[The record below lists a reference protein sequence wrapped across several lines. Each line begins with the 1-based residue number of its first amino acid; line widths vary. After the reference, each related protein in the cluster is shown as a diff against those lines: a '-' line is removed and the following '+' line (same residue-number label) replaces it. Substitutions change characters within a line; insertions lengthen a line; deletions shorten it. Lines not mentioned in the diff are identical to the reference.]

1 MIDTGASISVIN
13 KELLDKTIY
22 TGSNLSKPK
31 FQMIRGVGGQ
41 KLSVHGT
48 VKLPVKIRDKP
59 FLYPLHVVENVH
71 HSLILGQDFLQFF
84 KAKIDLETKTL
95 HLEDNNVGLVTKI
108 LDSNGLVRT
117 LDAVTI
123 PKMSET
129 IISVSVSK
137 HVNGEQVI
145 LEPKPS
151 LTIKHL
157 VAAKCVVTVN
167 Q

>member
-22 TGSNLSKPK
+22 TGSTLSKPK

-48 VKLPVKIRDKP
+48 IKLPVKIRDKP
-59 FLYPLHVVENVH
+59 FLYPIHVVENVH

-108 LDSNGLVRT
+108 LESNGLVRT

-123 PKMSET
+123 PKMSNYHFSFSFKT
-129 IISVSVSK
+129 
-137 HVNGEQVI
+137 
-145 LEPKPS
+145 
-151 LTIKHL
+151 
-157 VAAKCVVTVN
+157 C
-167 Q
+167 